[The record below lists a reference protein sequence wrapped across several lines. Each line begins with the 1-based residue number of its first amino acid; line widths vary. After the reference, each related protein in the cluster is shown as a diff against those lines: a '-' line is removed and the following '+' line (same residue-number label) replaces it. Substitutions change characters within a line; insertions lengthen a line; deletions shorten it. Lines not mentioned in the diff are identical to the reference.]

1 MTESA
6 RIFGRVLG
14 RLLANEDALTA
25 AYLPHGVSERMGEDI
40 VRAANRARPT
50 TPPYAI
56 LVTAGTENLSDPECL
71 KLTSQSAIQ
80 YRQGSR
86 LAVVVGRHP
95 DLASFIQAFREV
107 LGQDFPIAPAD
118 RVSLSAIASEA
129 VHLML
134 SDAGKLDATYWNRDA
149 AVQRLASCLND
160 LRRIQENLRQG
171 SKAWNALWLEN
182 ASDGFDRLHS
192 ILNHSATHEPEL
204 VLDEVFD
211 RYTYAAF
218 GLPKA
223 AKTSGL
229 ISKHGVLVDALEQ
242 WWSDEDQVQM
252 TVKQLD
258 FHPETAGETH
268 PLGGMDW
275 AGFDQT
281 LAAEENTLSALIRHG
296 NNIQS
301 VQALAGLTEGQF
313 VDPQNTKKKKGQL
326 TLLSEDGHDREI
338 PAGGTAPFLL
348 DSSVSGEQ
356 GNLQLISE
364 TVRILIPTLT
374 AVDEVDGS
382 RLQPTVRAPK
392 TRWEGFLELD
402 PEGDLWFVGNLIRSL
417 GKEPFTHVPK
427 PLAVG
432 LELGAQD
439 PLAGRVDDSATC
451 TVILKGPDGPG
462 LIYWPDKGKA
472 GAGKIAHLGPEKYG
486 DSGSLSP
493 VDVPYS
499 AELQDI
505 RNPHLA
511 VMWDSQTS
519 EVLVEGKEAA
529 PLDGRTNA
537 WWSMLPMGNAAT
549 VLIGDQSFNLTTAQP
564 KTAFQSPVVAAVQNQ
579 VVGPVSADHDTQKS
593 IRGAYES
600 FLSEALDDE
609 NADMLLQTMGHVAI
623 PIDREAGF
631 EDLSPV
637 HGLLMENKLGALWPK
652 ISDFSVPADIAQSA
666 EADELREAFK
676 KLEVGKATRSRTA
689 EGVEFRAW
697 PSRSSWRH
705 LWESVEGKA
714 ALRRYLDAYGA
725 LVEFARQSGDAEAIF
740 WATYPFSISAWKT
753 EGGIGCQSILLSP
766 LHPVRLAWVAGVEST
781 LWHASKAEE
790 LAGTVEG
797 WNIPLIGPRNSG
809 NGKMIAVP
817 TDSGSGQVFLGWS
830 MLVAASVDGPEPL
843 VAPRKLG
850 SYPAPGNA
858 ASGLNATAAA
868 AALRNYRK
876 MNPHVSTLTVDL
888 AALAPTSRLS
898 EVDDAVLSTVKE
910 WSGKASLQLSGGARI
925 WDSLNRGGEAP
936 REAVTRLVRESG
948 GVPLTWSRYQPSNGT
963 SKACNIR
970 ILQDSGV
977 RLEVGVG
984 GQGNYG
990 VMGRTPLRRL
1000 EAYLP
1005 PSMGAKKTESHP
1017 ALRTGTGWEPFTRA
1031 LMALEGASV
1040 QPKVMSKLFNAL
1052 LVDESADWTVSGEA
1066 LMNPS
1071 AMAELIKTSSGSA
1084 QMLWEW
1090 RPPFLEKSRD
1100 VPALERRPFVSVT
1113 RVPQGFRDQI
1123 RSLLAKAL
1131 GTEPS
1136 ENAVDE
1142 LLGKLGSRGV
1152 GLSSLLSMG
1161 GTHASGALGFYLAFA
1176 LMDSA
1181 TPNETEQFVLPIDAC
1196 DTFLRALSG
1205 EGAKES
1211 SSRRADLLVLSL
1223 DDTGLTLTPIEI
1235 KFYGLKSNG
1244 GSKTLPVAGHSTL
1257 NEAVEQ
1263 LASTMEL
1270 LSKVK
1275 SRWDELRDAEPSADR
1290 ELWANAMATL
1300 VETGVR
1306 LTPRRSANPDA
1317 LADRLQS
1324 VALGEMGI
1332 QLGKP
1337 LITYFLHDAETQA
1350 GKGFATFTDRATGF
1364 GEYGV
1369 LVANAGVALS
1379 QVEDGQGAMNDEWA
1393 SLLKWSTTQDAD
1405 AEETQ
1410 SRPTP
1415 TPTPALVP
1423 IPEPGI
1429 GTGARRS
1436 KEVPDASDKSGTAIE
1451 DDADLAPREE
1461 TPPAVEPTPEPFD
1474 PMPEPVD
1481 PMSEAE
1487 VDEPFKEGIRGEG
1500 VMFPVGR
1507 VLNSIGDKEAVFWP
1521 GNTALNQMNVGVV
1534 GDLGTGKTQLLKALI
1549 TQLRSQAAEAQETPV
1564 STLVFDYKRD
1574 FQDEEFL
1581 SAVGGRVLRPQGIPL
1596 NIFALPNGYTKLA
1609 AYQRATAFT
1618 DILAKIYSGVGPV
1631 QRERLVTVITKLYE
1645 DQNGRPPRLSQILE
1659 EYREVT
1665 GTADSVTS
1673 MLSTFVLGE
1682 IFSDDP
1688 DHLVPFGDLLEDTV
1702 LVVALSDLGAD
1713 QNAKNAL
1720 VVLFLNMYYDYKLQS
1735 KKWPYA
1741 TSESGEQ
1748 LRRLNSFLLVDEAV
1762 NIMRYDFPVLMD
1774 IMLQGRE
1781 FGFGVILASQYLS
1794 HFKNTH
1800 TNYGE
1805 PLLTWFI
1812 HKVPNVTPRE
1822 LEQLGLSGM
1831 PKETA
1836 DRITKLKVHEALYKS
1851 LDFPGVFVRG
1861 TPFYELGK

>member
-6 RIFGRVLG
+6 RLFGRVLG

-40 VRAANRARPT
+40 VRAANRTRPA

-56 LVTAGTENLSDPECL
+56 LVTAGTDDLSDSECL

-107 LGQDFPIAPAD
+107 LGQDFPIAPTD

-134 SDAGKLDATYWNRDA
+134 SDADKLDAEYWDRDA
-149 AVQRLASCLND
+149 AVQRLASCLGD

-182 ASDGFDRLHS
+182 VSDGFDRLQS
-192 ILNHSATHEPEL
+192 ILNHSAVHEPEL
-204 VLDEVFD
+204 VLDEVFE

-223 AKTSGL
+223 AKNSGL
-229 ISKHGVLVDALEQ
+229 ASKHGILVDALEQ
-242 WWSDEDQVQM
+242 WWSDGDQIQM

-258 FHPETAGETH
+258 FHPETTLKTH
-268 PLGGMDW
+268 PLGQMDW
-275 AGFDQT
+275 ASFDQT
-281 LAAEENTLSALIRHG
+281 LAGEENTLSALIRHG
-296 NNIQS
+296 DDIES
-301 VQALAGLTEGQF
+301 VRALAGLTEGQF

-326 TLLSEDGHDREI
+326 TLLSEDWRDREI
-338 PAGGTAPFLL
+338 PAGGMAPFLL

-374 AVDEVDGS
+374 AVDEIDGS
-382 RLQPTVRAPK
+382 RLELTVRAPK
-392 TRWEGFLELD
+392 TRWDGFLELD
-402 PEGDLWFVGNLIRSL
+402 PEGDLWFVGNLIRSV

-427 PLAVG
+427 PLAIG

-486 DSGSLSP
+486 ASGTLSP

-505 RNPHLA
+505 RNPYFA

-529 PLDGRTNA
+529 PLEGRTNT
-537 WWSMLPMGNAAT
+537 WWSMLPMGSAAT
-549 VLIGDQSFNLTTAQP
+549 ALIGDQFFNLTTAQP

-631 EDLSPV
+631 KDLSPV
-637 HGLLMENKLGALWPK
+637 HGLLMEIKLGALWPK
-652 ISDFSVPADIAQSA
+652 ISDFSVPADIVQSA

-689 EGVEFRAW
+689 DGVEFRAW

-705 LWESVEGKA
+705 LWENDEGKA
-714 ALRRYLDAYGA
+714 ALRHYLDAYAA

-766 LHPVRLAWVAGVEST
+766 LHPVRLAWLAGVEST

-817 TDSGSGQVFLGWS
+817 TDSGGGQVFLGWS

-888 AALAPTSRLS
+888 AALTPTSRLS

-910 WSGKASLQLSGGARI
+910 WSAKASLQLSGGARI

-948 GVPLTWSRYQPSNGT
+948 GVPLTWSRYQPSTGT

-1005 PSMGAKKTESHP
+1005 PSTGAKKTESHP

-1031 LMALEGASV
+1031 LIALEGASV

-1123 RSLLAKAL
+1123 GSLLAKAL

-1136 ENAVDE
+1136 ENAIDE

-1176 LMDSA
+1176 LMDVAGSG
-1181 TPNETEQFVLPIDAC
+1181 ETEQFVLPIDAC

-1205 EGAKES
+1205 DGAKET
-1211 SSRRADLLVLSL
+1211 SSRRADLLVLGL

-1235 KFYGLKSNG
+1235 KFYGLGANG
-1244 GSKTLPVAGHSTL
+1244 SSKKLPGAGHSSL

-1263 LASTMEL
+1263 LASTMDL

-1275 SRWDELRDAEPSADR
+1275 SKWDELRNGEPGADR

-1306 LTPRRSANPDA
+1306 LTPSRSANPDA

-1324 VALGEMGI
+1324 VALGEMDI
-1332 QLGKP
+1332 KLGKP
-1337 LITYFLHDAETQA
+1337 LITYFLHEAETES
-1350 GKGFATFTDRATGF
+1350 GEGFETFTDRATGF
-1364 GEYGV
+1364 GEYGA
-1369 LVANAGVALS
+1369 LVANAGVALR
-1379 QVEDGQGAMNDEWA
+1379 QVEDGLGVMNEEWA
-1393 SLLKWSTTQDAD
+1393 SLLKWSATQDANRNGNQTSVVHLVGPDTGTAEVARDPDNSNRAD
-1405 AEETQ
+1405 AVTTFGDDQAPVE
-1410 SRPTP
+1410 
-1415 TPTPALVP
+1415 
-1423 IPEPGI
+1423 
-1429 GTGARRS
+1429 
-1436 KEVPDASDKSGTAIE
+1436 EVPPIVE
-1451 DDADLAPREE
+1451 
-1461 TPPAVEPTPEPFD
+1461 VEPDPVTEVVPQTQTATEP
-1474 PMPEPVD
+1474 
-1481 PMSEAE
+1481 SR
-1487 VDEPFKEGIRGEG
+1487 EGIRGEG
-1500 VMFPVGR
+1500 VKFPVGR

-1521 GNTALNQMNVGVV
+1521 SNTALNQMNVGVV

-1549 TQLRSQAAEAQETPV
+1549 TQLRSQTAGTQETPV
-1564 STLVFDYKRD
+1564 STLIFDYKRD

-1581 SAVGGRVLRPQGIPL
+1581 NAVGGRVLRPQGIPL

-1609 AYQRATAFT
+1609 AYQRATGFT

-1645 DQNGRPPRLSQILE
+1645 DQNGRPPTLAQILE
-1659 EYREVT
+1659 GYREVT

-1688 DHLVPFGDLLEDTV
+1688 DNLVPFGDLLEDTV
-1702 LVVALSDLGAD
+1702 LVVALSDLGTD

-1735 KKWPYA
+1735 RKWPYA
-1741 TSESGEQ
+1741 DSESGEQ

-1812 HKVPNVTPRE
+1812 HKVPNVTPKE
-1822 LEQLGLSGM
+1822 LEQLGFSGM

-1836 DRITKLKVHEALYKS
+1836 ERITKLKVHEALYKS
-1851 LDFPGVFVRG
+1851 LDFPGVFMRG
-1861 TPFYELGK
+1861 TPFYELKK

>member
-1 MTESA
+1 MTEST
-6 RIFGRVLG
+6 RLFGRVLG

-25 AYLPHGVSERMGEDI
+25 AYLPHGVSESVGVDI
-40 VRAANRARPT
+40 VRAANQVRPA

-56 LVTAGTENLSDPECL
+56 LVAAGTDNLSDPECL

-107 LGQDFPIAPAD
+107 LGQDFPNETTD
-118 RVSLSAIASEA
+118 RVSLVAIASEA

-134 SDAGKLDATYWNRDA
+134 SDAGKLDAEYWNRDA

-160 LRRIQENLRQG
+160 LRRIQENLREG
-171 SKAWNALWLEN
+171 TKAWNAVWFEN
-182 ASDGFDRLHS
+182 ASDGLDRLQT
-192 ILNHSATHEPEL
+192 ILIHSASHEPEL
-204 VLDEVFD
+204 GLDEVFD
-211 RYTYAAF
+211 QYTYAAF
-218 GLPKA
+218 GLPRA
-223 AKTSGL
+223 AKASGL
-229 ISKHGVLVDALEQ
+229 ASKHGVLIDALEQ
-242 WWSDEDQVQM
+242 WWSDEDHVQM

-258 FHPETAGETH
+258 AHPETTSDTH
-268 PLGGMDW
+268 PLSGMDW
-275 AGFDQT
+275 QGFDQT

-296 NNIQS
+296 DDIAS
-301 VQALAGLTEGQF
+301 VQAMAGLTEGQF
-313 VDPQNTKKKKGQL
+313 IDPQNTKKKKGQL
-326 TLLSEDGHDREI
+326 TLLSGEGEGREM
-338 PAGGTAPFLL
+338 PAGVTSPFLL
-348 DSSVSGEQ
+348 DSSVSGGQ
-356 GNLQLISE
+356 GNLQLMSE
-364 TVRILIPTLT
+364 TVRILIPTL
-374 AVDEVDGS
+374 VPICEVDGS
-382 RLQPTVRAPK
+382 RLELTVRAPK
-392 TRWEGFLELD
+392 THWDGFLETDL
-402 PEGDLWFVGNLIRSL
+402 EGQLWFVGNLVRTI
-417 GKEPFTHVPK
+417 GKAPFTYVPK

-432 LELGAQD
+432 LELSAQD
-439 PLAGRVDDSATC
+439 PLAGRVDRTATC
-451 TVILKGPDGPG
+451 TIILKGPDGPG
-462 LIYWPDKGKA
+462 MLFWPDKGKT
-472 GAGKIAHLGPEKYG
+472 GAGKIAHLGPDEFDVEG
-486 DSGSLSP
+486 MVSP
-493 VDVPYS
+493 VDVPFS

-505 RNPHLA
+505 RNPYRA
-511 VMWDSQTS
+511 AMWDSQES
-519 EVLVEGKEAA
+519 EVLVEGTEAT
-529 PLDGRTNA
+529 PLDGARNT
-537 WWSMLPMGNAAT
+537 WWAELPTGNAAK
-549 VLIGDQSFNLTTAQP
+549 VLIGDQSFQLTTAQP
-564 KTAFQSPVVAAVQNQ
+564 KTPFQSPVVAAVHNQ
-579 VVGPVSADHDTQKS
+579 IVGPVSADPEAQKS
-593 IRGAYES
+593 VRGAYES
-600 FLSEALDDE
+600 FICSALDED
-609 NADMLLQTMGHVAI
+609 ASDVLLQTLGHVAI
-623 PIDREAGF
+623 PVDREADF

-637 HGLLMENKLGALWPK
+637 HGLLMGGKLGTLWPK
-652 ISDFSVPADIAQSA
+652 ISDFSVPNDIVHSA
-666 EADELREAFK
+666 EANELRDAFR
-676 KLEVGKATRSRTA
+676 KLDIGKATRSRTA
-689 EGVEFRAW
+689 DGVEFRAW

-705 LWESVEGKA
+705 LWDHDEGKA
-714 ALRRYLDAYGA
+714 ALRRYLDAYAA
-725 LVEFARQSGDAEAIF
+725 LVEFARQGGDAEAIF

-766 LHPVRLAWVAGVEST
+766 LHPVRLAWLAGVEST
-781 LWHASKAEE
+781 LWNASKAEE

-797 WNIPLIGPRNSG
+797 WNIPLIGPRNNG

-817 TDSGSGQVFLGWS
+817 TDSGGGQVFLGWS
-830 MLVAASVDGPEPL
+830 MLVEASVDGPEPL

-888 AALAPTSRLS
+888 AAGTPSSRLS
-898 EVDDAVLSTVKE
+898 EVDDAVLSTIKE
-910 WSGKASLQLSGGARI
+910 WSARTSLQLSGGARI

-948 GVPLTWSRYQPSNGT
+948 GVPLTWSRYQPSTGT
-963 SKACNIR
+963 AKVCNIR

-977 RLEVGVG
+977 HLEVGVN

-1000 EAYLP
+1000 EAYLAP
-1005 PSMGAKKTESHP
+1005 AVGARKAESYP

-1040 QPKVMSKLFNAL
+1040 QPKVISKLFHAL
-1052 LVDESADWTVSGEA
+1052 LVDDSADWTVSGEA

-1113 RVPQGFRDQI
+1113 RVPQGFRDQL
-1123 RSLLAKAL
+1123 RSLLAKAQ
-1131 GTEPS
+1131 GAEPS
-1136 ENAVDE
+1136 EKAIDG

-1176 LMDSA
+1176 LMDLA
-1181 TPNETEQFVLPIDAC
+1181 GPVETEQFVLPIDAC

-1205 EGAKES
+1205 DGAKES
-1211 SSRRADLLVLSL
+1211 SSRRADLLVLGL
-1223 DDTGLTLTPIEI
+1223 DDSGLTLTPIEI
-1235 KFYGLKSNG
+1235 KFYGLGSNG
-1244 GSKTLPVAGHSTL
+1244 GSKNLPGAGHSSL

-1275 SRWDELRDAEPSADR
+1275 SRWDELRNGGPGADR

-1300 VETGVR
+1300 VETGLR
-1306 LTPRRSANPDA
+1306 LTPSRSVNPDA
-1317 LADRLQS
+1317 LADRLQN
-1324 VALGEMGI
+1324 VALGEMDI
-1332 QLGKP
+1332 KLGKP

-1350 GKGFATFTDRATGF
+1350 GEGFATFTDRAPGF
-1364 GEYGV
+1364 GEYGA
-1369 LVANAGVALS
+1369 LVANAGVALN
-1379 QVEDGQGAMNDEWA
+1379 QVEHGMGAMNDEWA
-1393 SLLKWSTTQDAD
+1393 SLLKWSATQDGSV
-1405 AEETQ
+1405 EETQ
-1410 SRPTP
+1410 HR
-1415 TPTPALVP
+1415 AVP
-1423 IPEPGI
+1423 VLEPGI
-1429 GTGARRS
+1429 ETGAGRLE
-1436 KEVPDASDKSGTAIE
+1436 EVPDASAQSGTVVE
-1451 DDADLAPREE
+1451 DEQDVAPPEE
-1461 TPPAVEPTPEPFD
+1461 APPVVVESTPEPVE
-1474 PMPEPVD
+1474 PMPE
-1481 PMSEAE
+1481 AE
-1487 VDEPFKEGIRGEG
+1487 VHEPFKNGIRGEG
-1500 VMFPVGR
+1500 VRFPVGR
-1507 VLNSIGDKEAVFWP
+1507 VLNSIGEKEAVFWP
-1521 GNTALNQMNVGVV
+1521 GNTALNQMNIGVV

-1549 TQLRSQAAEAQETPV
+1549 TQLRSQAADVQETPV

-1645 DQNGRPPRLSQILE
+1645 DQNGRPPTLSQVLD

-1688 DHLVPFGDLLEDTV
+1688 DNLVPFGDMLEDTV

-1741 TSESGEQ
+1741 TSGSGEQ

-1831 PKETA
+1831 PRENA
-1836 DRITKLKVHEALYKS
+1836 ERITKLKVHEALYKS
-1851 LDFPGVFVRG
+1851 LDFQGVFLRG
-1861 TPFYELGK
+1861 TPFYELNK

>member
-1 MTESA
+1 MTEPS
-6 RIFGRVLG
+6 RLMGRVLG
-14 RLLANEDALTA
+14 RLLAHEDGLAA
-25 AYLPHGVSERMGEDI
+25 AYLPHGVSEQAGEDI
-40 VRAANRARPT
+40 VRAANQFRGA

-56 LVTAGTENLSDPECL
+56 LVTAGTDNVSDPGCL

-107 LGQDFPIAPAD
+107 LGQDFPNGTSGRA
-118 RVSLSAIASEA
+118 SLVAIASEA
-129 VHLML
+129 VDLML
-134 SDAGKLDATYWNRDA
+134 SDAGKTDASYWNRDA
-149 AVQRLASCLND
+149 AVQRLASGLAD
-160 LRRIQENLRQG
+160 LSRIQENLRQG
-171 SKAWNALWLEN
+171 TKAWNALWFEN
-182 ASDGFDRLHS
+182 ACDGFDRLQA
-192 ILNHSATHEPEL
+192 ILTHSASHEPEL
-204 VLDEVFD
+204 SLDDVFE

-218 GLPKA
+218 GLPRP
-223 AKTSGL
+223 AKTAGL
-229 ISKHGVLVDALEQ
+229 ASKHGVLIDALEQ

-258 FHPETAGETH
+258 HHPETFSGTH
-268 PLGGMDW
+268 SLSQMEW
-275 AGFDQT
+275 KGFDQT
-281 LAAEENTLSALIRHG
+281 LAAEENTLSAFIRHG
-296 NNIQS
+296 DDIAS

-313 VDPQNTKKKKGQL
+313 VDPQNTQKKKAEL
-326 TLLSEDGHDREI
+326 VLLSETGQSRDI
-338 PAGGTAPFLL
+338 PAGATTPFLL
-348 DSSVSGEQ
+348 ETKVSGGQ
-356 GNLQLISE
+356 ASLQLVSE
-364 TVRILIPTLT
+364 TVRIKIPTLSP
-374 AVDEVDGS
+374 VNEVDGS
-382 RLQPTVRAPK
+382 QLTLSARAPR
-392 TRWEGFLELD
+392 TQLAGVLERD
-402 PEGDLWFVGNLIRSL
+402 GDGGLYFVGHLVRSV
-417 GKEPFTHVPK
+417 GKAPFTYVPK
-427 PLAVG
+427 PISIGV
-432 LELGAQD
+432 EMSPQD
-439 PLAGRVDDSATC
+439 PLAGKVDDSATC
-451 TVILKGPDGPG
+451 TVILRGPDGAG
-462 LIYWPDKGKA
+462 MLYWPEKGRS
-472 GAGKIAHLGPEKYG
+472 GAGKISYLGPEKYSAFG
-486 DSGSLSP
+486 EAVLSEA
-493 VDVPYS
+493 PYS
-499 AELQDI
+499 VELQDV
-505 RNPHLA
+505 RNPYKA
-511 VMWDSQTS
+511 VLWAGF
-519 EVLVEGKEAA
+519 EAEPEAFVEGTAAA
-529 PLDGRTNA
+529 PLHDQPNV
-537 WWSMLPMGNAAT
+537 WWAKLPTGNAIEIM
-549 VLIGDQSFNLTTAQP
+549 IGEQSFQLTTAQP
-564 KTAFQSPVVAAVQNQ
+564 KTPFESPVVAAVHNQ
-579 VVGPVSADHDTQKS
+579 QIGPASADPATQKS
-593 IRGAYES
+593 VRGAYES
-600 FLSEALDDE
+600 FLSSSIGGDAWE
-609 NADMLLQTMGHVAI
+609 MLLRTLGHVAV
-623 PIDREAGF
+623 PVDGEGGF
-631 EDLSPV
+631 EDLLPV
-637 HGLLMENKLGALWPK
+637 RGLLMGGDMAANWPD
-652 ISDFSVPADIAQSA
+652 ISDFSVPADITESV
-666 EADELREAFK
+666 EADEFRHAFK
-676 KLEVGKATRSRTA
+676 ELGVGEAIEARTA
-689 EGVEFRAW
+689 DGVEFWAW

-705 LWESVEGKA
+705 LWDSDEGKF
-714 ALRRYLDAYGA
+714 ALHRYLDAYA
-725 LVEFARQSGDAEAIF
+725 SLVEYARQGGNAESIF

-753 EGGIGCQSILLSP
+753 EGAIGCQSVLLSP
-766 LHPVRLAWVAGVEST
+766 LHPVRLAWLAGVEST

-797 WNIPLIGPRNSG
+797 WNIPLIGPRDSE

-817 TDSGSGQVFLGWS
+817 TDSGKGQVFLGWS
-830 MLVAASVDGPEPL
+830 MLVEASVDGPAPL
-843 VAPRKLG
+843 LAPRKLG

-888 AALAPTSRLS
+888 AAGTPTTRLS

-910 WSGKASLQLSGGARI
+910 WAGKSSLQLTGGARI

-948 GVPLTWSRYQPSNGT
+948 GIPLTWSRYQHSSNT
-963 SKACNIR
+963 PKVCNIR

-977 RLEVGVG
+977 RVGVG
-984 GQGNYG
+984 VNGQGNYG

-1005 PSMGAKKTESHP
+1005 PSAGARAAESHP

-1040 QPKVMSKLFNAL
+1040 QPKVTSKLFHAL
-1052 LVDESADWTVSGEA
+1052 LVNKSADWTVSGEA
-1066 LMNPS
+1066 LMSPS
-1071 AMAELIKTSSGSA
+1071 AMAELIKTSSGNA

-1090 RPPFLEKSRD
+1090 RPPFLEKGD
-1100 VPALERRPFVSVT
+1100 VPVLERRPFVSVT
-1113 RVPQGFRDQI
+1113 RVPPGFRDQI
-1123 RSLLAKAL
+1123 RSMLAKAQ
-1131 GTEPS
+1131 GAEPS
-1136 ENAVDE
+1136 QGAIDE
-1142 LLGKLGSRGV
+1142 LLGKLGARGV

-1161 GTHASGALGFYLAFA
+1161 GTHAAGALGFYLAFA
-1176 LMDSA
+1176 LMDLA
-1181 TPNETEQFVLPIDAC
+1181 GPGEAEQFVLPIDAC

-1205 EGAKES
+1205 GAAQEAS
-1211 SSRRADLLVLSL
+1211 NRRADLLVLGL

-1235 KFYGLKSNG
+1235 KFYGLGSNG
-1244 GSKTLPVAGHSTL
+1244 GGSKKLPSVGHTVL

-1263 LASTMEL
+1263 LASTMAL
-1270 LSKVK
+1270 LGKVK
-1275 SRWDELRDAEPSADR
+1275 SRWDELRAGEQEADR

-1306 LTPRRSANPDA
+1306 LSPRHSTHPNT
-1317 LADRLQS
+1317 LADRLQN
-1324 VALGEMGI
+1324 VALGEMQI

-1337 LITYFLHDAETQA
+1337 LITYFLHDAETEA
-1350 GKGFATFTDRATGF
+1350 GEGFETFTGRASGF
-1364 GEYGV
+1364 GEYGA

-1379 QVEDGQGAMNDEWA
+1379 QVEDGLGAMNDEWA
-1393 SLLKWSTTQDAD
+1393 SLLKWSATQDPD

-1410 SRPTP
+1410 SRPA
-1415 TPTPALVP
+1415 PAP
-1423 IPEPGI
+1423 ASIPEPGI
-1429 GTGARRS
+1429 ESGAGRPE
-1436 KEVPDASDKSGTAIE
+1436 EVPDAADKSGTVKE
-1451 DDADLAPREE
+1451 DDHQGLDPLEQAP
-1461 TPPAVEPTPEPFD
+1461 PVVEPTPEPFD
-1474 PMPEPVD
+1474 PMPE
-1481 PMSEAE
+1481 SETLQR
-1487 VDEPFKEGIRGEG
+1487 PFKDGIRGEG
-1500 VMFPVGR
+1500 VRFPVGR
-1507 VLNSIGDKEAVFWP
+1507 VLNSIGNKEAVFWP

-1549 TQLRSQAAEAQETPV
+1549 TQLRSQASDVQETPV

-1645 DQNGRPPRLSQILE
+1645 DQNGRPPTLSQILD

-1688 DHLVPFGDLLEDTV
+1688 DNLVPFGDLLEDTV

-1735 KKWPYA
+1735 RKWPYA
-1741 TSESGEQ
+1741 DQESGEQ

-1822 LEQLGLSGM
+1822 LEQLGFSGM

-1836 DRITKLKVHEALYKS
+1836 ERITKLKVHEALYKS

-1861 TPFYELGK
+1861 TPFYEINK